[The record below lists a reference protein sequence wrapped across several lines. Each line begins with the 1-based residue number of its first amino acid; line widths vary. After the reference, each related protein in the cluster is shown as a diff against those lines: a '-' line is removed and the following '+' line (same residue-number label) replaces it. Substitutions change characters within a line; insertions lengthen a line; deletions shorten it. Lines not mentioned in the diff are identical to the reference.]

1 MKNKQLLKEDFIE
14 NALMIAG
21 FVPVIGEIADIILI
35 IRYIYQGKYLYAG
48 LMLIALIP
56 TVGDFIAKP
65 FIYLLRSRKVTNI
78 ALKNGDDF
86 YKFLSSNPK
95 AMDMYSRLG
104 NHINNPLI
112 GKTINQVEK
121 VPKIGANAAN
131 GMRESIKQ
139 HASVLERIFR
149 KPIDISKSI
158 GKEIATAKPSA
169 LKTMIGQG
177 PVSQGIKKYFRGE
190 RLAKYVEKNGAK
202 PSNWVSYWYNIVYKG
217 RRDRKAYIK
226 KFIMANNL
234 LAFFGLPSF
243 SAFEHKMETDE
254 DFRTRIA
261 NDPTMSDL
269 IGRTTDEG
277 DLDDINNSLGISD
290 RKKSG
295 FEKFGQMM
303 GIGLLKKLAQNLT

>member
-35 IRYIYQGKYLYAG
+35 IYYIYQGKYLYAG

-65 FIYLLRSRKVTNI
+65 FIYLLKSKKVTNI

-121 VPKIGANAAN
+121 VPKIGANAAS

-139 HASVLERIFR
+139 HANILERIFR

-158 GKEIATAKPSA
+158 GKEIVKAKPSI
-169 LKTMIGQG
+169 LKTAIGQG
-177 PVSQGIKKYFRGE
+177 PVSQGIKKYFRGD
-190 RLAKYVEKNGAK
+190 RLAKYVEKNGAV

-226 KFIMANNL
+226 KFITANNL
-234 LAFFGLPSF
+234 LAFFGIPSF
-243 SAFEHKMETDE
+243 SAFENKMENDE
-254 DFRTRIA
+254 AFRTRIA

-269 IGRTTDEG
+269 IGRITDKE
-277 DLDDINNSLGISD
+277 DLDEINNSLGISN